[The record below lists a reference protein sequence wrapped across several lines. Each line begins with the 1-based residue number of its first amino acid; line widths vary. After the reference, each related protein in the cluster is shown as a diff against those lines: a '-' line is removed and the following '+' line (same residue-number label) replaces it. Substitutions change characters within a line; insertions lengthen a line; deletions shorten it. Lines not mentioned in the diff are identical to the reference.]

1 MKRFLLKIFG
11 NSPTIQTGV
20 FGSET
25 AGNIQYSEDPT
36 TIQSLSAWSEGLG
49 GATSNATKQPALNDI
64 QGVFKVLSS
73 AIKNNQVSGIPLYL
87 STETYQI
94 GSIVLNIEDNE
105 PVLYY
110 SLTANN
116 TGNALTDDT
125 NWANLYN
132 YISSLIS
139 NNFVILDG
147 SNATF
152 SNLSSTAKNNI
163 VNLFQIDYSA
173 GISISSTTYTPPA
186 NGIIIGAFQST
197 GANSFGTFYNTTQ
210 RIAGISNGLSGQF
223 LSTLVLVN
231 KDEKYRFDMVNSN
244 ITFYPFKNQI

>member
-1 MKRFLLKIFG
+1 MDRFLLNIFA
-11 NSPTIQTGV
+11 NSPTVQTGV

-36 TIQSLSAWSEGLG
+36 TIQSLPAWSEGLG
-49 GATSNATKQPALNDI
+49 GATSNAIKQPAINDI
-64 QGVFKVLSS
+64 QGVFKVLST

-87 STETYQI
+87 DTETYQI

-105 PVLYY
+105 PILYY

-139 NNFVILDG
+139 NNFVSIDG

-152 SNLSSTAKNNI
+152 NNLSTNAKENI
-163 VNLFQIDYSA
+163 LSSVLGSLQTEDETKIGYIKFFDTT
-173 GISISSTTYTPPA
+173 STTTSITLPE
-186 NGIIIGAFQST
+186 G
-197 GANSFGTFYNTTQ
+197 GTFMCSFSSYGGSGNTLLNGSLCKYGLYAGGTTFNSTQ
-210 RIAGISNGLSGQF
+210 GILAICGWYLKIQ
-223 LSTLVLVN
+223 
-231 KDEKYRFDMVNSN
+231 
-244 ITFYPFKNQI
+244 